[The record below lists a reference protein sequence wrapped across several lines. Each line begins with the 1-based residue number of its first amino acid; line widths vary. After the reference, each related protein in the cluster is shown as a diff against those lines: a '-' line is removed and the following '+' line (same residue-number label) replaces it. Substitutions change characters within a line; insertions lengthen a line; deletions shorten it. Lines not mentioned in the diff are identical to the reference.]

1 MGTQSTWG
9 VLFSVQVQ
17 HTATMQ
23 LILGLSLSLFFLAE
37 CHPLPASIRRVD
49 HHHHHHHQ
57 PHHLGQRL
65 ARRPAVGPARS
76 TRHIPHLNP
85 LRGILSLVDQSRRRS
100 QRQPTRL
107 VKTQGHPRRPVSAKA
122 QKPRVVPNF
131 IYLDAEQMPGYEKFE
146 DHEIVR
152 NGKTTVSPYL
162 IKTIQQTKS
171 NYSGLIDER
180 TSKTK
185 ISAEK
190 IRNTATEE
198 TEETGETEESSEE
211 ESKKS

>member
-1 MGTQSTWG
+1 MKIQIY
-9 VLFSVQVQ
+9 V
-17 HTATMQ
+17 
-23 LILGLSLSLFFLAE
+23 SLSLLSLTL
-37 CHPLPASIRRVD
+37 CDYPLPHHSIRRVD
-49 HHHHHHHQ
+49 HYPQH
-57 PHHLGQRL
+57 PHHLGYRL
-65 ARRPAVGPARS
+65 PHRPPVPARAV
-76 TRHIPHLNP
+76 RHIPHLNNP
-85 LRGILSLVDQSRRRS
+85 LWGIFNLVESRRRS

-152 NGKTTVSPYL
+152 NGKTTVSPYF

-185 ISAEK
+185 ISTEK
-190 IRNTATEE
+190 ITDTATED
-198 TEETGETEESSEE
+198 TEETEESSEE
-211 ESKKS
+211 ESKKSKKS

>member
-1 MGTQSTWG
+1 MGLYTPCGPSPPPPPPPSASPPRTAPG
-9 VLFSVQVQ
+9 SAPSSGSCTL
-17 HTATMQ
+17 HTPH
-23 LILGLSLSLFFLAE
+23 SS
-37 CHPLPASIRRVD
+37 P
-49 HHHHHHHQ
+49 Q
-57 PHHLGQRL
+57 PS
-65 ARRPAVGPARS
+65 A
-76 TRHIPHLNP
+76 
-85 LRGILSLVDQSRRRS
+85 GILSLVDQSRRRS

-107 VKTQGHPRRPVSAKA
+107 VKTQGHPRRPVSTKA